1 MLAAAILAGGQ
12 PTAILAIAYSNSAL
26 TSCLKT
32 RQDPAMIPC
41 VVSLGSLMNELGVQL
56 IECARWHRHPSLDVF
71 HRSSAIPKASV
82 NPRTP

>member
-12 PTAILAIAYSNSAL
+12 PTAILAIAHSNSAL

-41 VVSLGSLMNELGVQL
+41 VDSLGSLMNEHGVQL
-56 IECARWHRHPSLDVF
+56 ILYARWRRHSSLDVI
-71 HRSSAIPKASV
+71 HRASAIPKAFRES
-82 NPRTP
+82 